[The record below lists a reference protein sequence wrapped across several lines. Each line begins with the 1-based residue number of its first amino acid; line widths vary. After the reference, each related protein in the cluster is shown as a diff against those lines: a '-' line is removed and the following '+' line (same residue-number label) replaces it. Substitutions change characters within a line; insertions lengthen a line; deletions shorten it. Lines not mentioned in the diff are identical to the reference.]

1 VNESLII
8 LAEEC
13 AEVSQAVAKLQ
24 RFGMYDPGNIR
35 RLEEELGDV
44 IALML
49 ILSHHNYINDDQ
61 VMKRI
66 PIKLEKLKQY
76 SDIKDL
82 DSIIENI

>member
-1 VNESLII
+1 
-8 LAEEC
+8 
-13 AEVSQAVAKLQ
+13 
-24 RFGMYDPGNIR
+24 MYDPGNIR